1 MNHISKKLCTSIQ
14 LHSVS
19 KSYSSKKVL
28 QEVSIVFEPGILYLV
43 TGENGSGKS
52 TLLKCIMKLIR
63 FDGEI
68 GMDKHVRIGYAPE
81 QYVMPEF
88 VTVFDFLNE
97 LGKLRAL
104 KSNANYTLDY
114 YLNLFGLLEM
124 KHKQIGKLSNG
135 GKQKVNLIQAM
146 MNEPS
151 ILILDEPFR
160 ALDVESQKQCI
171 QLIRQRVEKGITI
184 ISTHELEKLKTK
196 NTQVLQLSNGA
207 IHLL

>member
-1 MNHISKKLCTSIQ
+1 M
-14 LHSVS
+14 
-19 KSYSSKKVL
+19 
-28 QEVSIVFEPGILYLV
+28 VFEPGYLYLV

-68 GMDKHVRIGYAPE
+68 DRDKHVRIGYAPE

-88 VTVFDFLNE
+88 VTVYDFLNE

-104 KSNANYTLDY
+104 KSNAVYTLDY
-114 YLNLFGLLEM
+114 YLSLFGLLDM
-124 KHKQIGKLSNG
+124 KHKQIGQLSNG

-171 QLIRQRVEKGITI
+171 QLIRQRTQCGITI
-184 ISTHELEKLKTK
+184 ISTHEMEKLKTK
-196 NTQVLQLSNGA
+196 NTQVIQLSNGS
-207 IHLL
+207 IFQL